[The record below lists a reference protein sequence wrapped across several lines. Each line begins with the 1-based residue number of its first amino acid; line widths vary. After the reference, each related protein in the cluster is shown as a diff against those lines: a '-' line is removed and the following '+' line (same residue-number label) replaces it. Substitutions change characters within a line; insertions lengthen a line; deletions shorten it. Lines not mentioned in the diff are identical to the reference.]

1 MIRFYKLS
9 RHELLKGDFPA
20 NHDTVLKVIYDGA
33 FQFFTCK
40 FEDSSEFVA
49 IVSSLVP
56 VRRVEVSSVDS
67 FELCDFDQSQL
78 STVAQEILKKFL

>member
-9 RHELLKGDFPA
+9 RHELLKGVFPA
-20 NHDTVLKVIYDGA
+20 NHDTVLKVIYDGV

-40 FEDSSEFVA
+40 LEDSTEFVA
-49 IVSSLVP
+49 IVSALVP

-67 FELCDFDQSQL
+67 FESCDFDHSQL
-78 STVAQEILKKFL
+78 STVAQEVLKRYL